1 MPLGYVLPLALIV
14 ITTVLALIRIRRWGN
29 VLFAVALPADEIPHI
44 LFVYLLLISLLAWD
58 EGDLSGGPGTVL
70 LVIAVLVGVALLV
83 LLASALRARPVID
96 AMVREHGAE
105 PPARRPFWWLRP
117 LILPLPWR
125 PRSVIRT
132 GPIFYGDDRRQRLD
146 VYRPRRSDA
155 PGPVLVYFHGGG
167 YFSGSNRW
175 EARAL
180 LYRLS
185 AQGWTCISA
194 TYRLRPQYG
203 FDEHLADARAA
214 LTWAH
219 ENADI
224 HGGDTD
230 VVVMA
235 GSSAGGH
242 LTALCALS
250 QDRSDPGHP
259 RVDAAVSL
267 YAFYGRYYG
276 RGPDEAQPSTALA
289 MDASKAPP
297 FFLVHGDRDCYVP
310 VEDARALHR
319 HLEEGS
325 QQEIWYA
332 ELPGGQHGFDAMQ
345 SWRFTA
351 VIDGVEAF
359 LARVVVARRATV
371 R

>member
-1 MPLGYVLPLALIV
+1 MPFGYVLPLALIA

-29 VLFAVALPADEIPHI
+29 VLFAVALPASEIPHI

-58 EGDLSGGPGTVL
+58 EGDLAGGPGTVL
-70 LVIAVLVGVALLV
+70 LIIAVLVQLGLLALLV
-83 LLASALRARPVID
+83 SALRARPVID

-117 LILPLPWR
+117 LIFPLPWR

-132 GPIFYGDDRRQRLD
+132 GPIFYGDHPRQRLD
-146 VYRPRRSDA
+146 VYRPRDPEAS
-155 PGPVLVYFHGGG
+155 GPVLVYFHGGG
-167 YFSGSNRW
+167 YGGGGNRR
-175 EARAL
+175 EGRGL
-180 LYRLS
+180 LHRLS

-194 TYRLRPQYG
+194 TYRMRPEFG
-203 FDEHLADARAA
+203 FEEHLADARAVLA
-214 LTWAH
+214 WAH
-219 ENADI
+219 ARADV

-230 VVVMA
+230 MVAMA

-242 LTALCALS
+242 LTALCALT
-250 QDRSDPGHP
+250 QDAGDPERP

-267 YAFYGRYYG
+267 YAYYGRYYG
-276 RGPDEAQPSTALA
+276 RGEDEAQPSTAMAL
-289 MDASKAPP
+289 DASQAPP
-297 FFLVHGDRDCYVP
+297 FFLTHGDHDDFVP
-310 VEDARALHR
+310 VEEARALR
-319 HLEEGS
+319 DHLDAGS
-325 QQEIWYA
+325 PNEVWYA

-359 LARVVVARRATV
+359 LTRVVAARKAAAR
-371 R
+371 